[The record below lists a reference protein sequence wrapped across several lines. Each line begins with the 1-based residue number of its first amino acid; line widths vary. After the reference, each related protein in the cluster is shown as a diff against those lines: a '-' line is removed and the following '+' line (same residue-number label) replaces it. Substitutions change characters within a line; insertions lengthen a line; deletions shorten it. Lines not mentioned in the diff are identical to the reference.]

1 MTAMVRPKGA
11 QTEPDESKI
20 IKSEKGTAR
29 VNKEGVL
36 EIEEQFEDEVPRTV
50 QKKKRETKGIEFV
63 GDPFSRVNSP
73 ADLAKISIK
82 MQEN

>member
-11 QTEPDESKI
+11 QTEPDESTI

-50 QKKKRETKGIEFV
+50 
-63 GDPFSRVNSP
+63 
-73 ADLAKISIK
+73 
-82 MQEN
+82 